1 MFIGT
6 YACDDCGLL
15 IVCED
20 ILDSGIGE
28 VLVGERAWAHFD
40 QNGPDIHTCS
50 QWVPN
55 KPHKGV
61 GESRLPQAFWAGIS
75 NAGSLVTEVN
85 PGNSLVHLRPRA
97 GPEPARAAAGPG
109 GQMAGLA
116 YQNPVSQWEEVA
128 GGVRRS

>member
-1 MFIGT
+1 MFVGT
-6 YACDDCGLL
+6 YAWNDCGLF

-28 VLVGERAWAHFD
+28 VLVGESAWAHSD

-50 QWVPN
+50 QWVSH

-61 GESRLPQAFWAGIS
+61 GESRLSQAFWAGIS

-85 PGNSLVHLRPRA
+85 PGNSLMHLR
-97 GPEPARAAAGPG
+97 
-109 GQMAGLA
+109 
-116 YQNPVSQWEEVA
+116 
-128 GGVRRS
+128 